1 MRMNPIEELKELLES
16 INRKIDAQTE
26 EIATLRRRVS
36 QLERA
41 IATNPA
47 DAAAIDILKN
57 SGLFPERA

>member
-36 QLERA
+36 QLERNV
-41 IATNPA
+41 ATNQA
-47 DAAAIDILKN
+47 DAAAIDILKGA
-57 SGLFPERA
+57 GLFTERA